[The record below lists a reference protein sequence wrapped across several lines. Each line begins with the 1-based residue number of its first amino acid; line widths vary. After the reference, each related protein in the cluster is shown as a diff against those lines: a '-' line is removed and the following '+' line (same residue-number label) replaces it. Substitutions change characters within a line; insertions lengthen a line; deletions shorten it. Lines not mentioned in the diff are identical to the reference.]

1 MNSFII
7 SIDSTFEMTD
17 NFLNRF
23 LEDHYVQNNEVIIIV
38 DGNHN
43 SKIYEL
49 LSYAKGKYKNLS
61 VIYSEKVGYGKA
73 NNTAAKHA
81 QGDILFFINSDV
93 LKRCRTQLN
102 TAELIACN
110 PCSFTLK
117 AAWYNVL
124 VPSLAHISKIIFLM
138 GTRLPVRL

>member
-49 LSYAKGKYKNLS
+49 LSYAKGKYK
-61 VIYSEKVGYGKA
+61 IY
-73 NNTAAKHA
+73 
-81 QGDILFFINSDV
+81 L
-93 LKRCRTQLN
+93 
-102 TAELIACN
+102 
-110 PCSFTLK
+110 
-117 AAWYNVL
+117 
-124 VPSLAHISKIIFLM
+124 
-138 GTRLPVRL
+138 